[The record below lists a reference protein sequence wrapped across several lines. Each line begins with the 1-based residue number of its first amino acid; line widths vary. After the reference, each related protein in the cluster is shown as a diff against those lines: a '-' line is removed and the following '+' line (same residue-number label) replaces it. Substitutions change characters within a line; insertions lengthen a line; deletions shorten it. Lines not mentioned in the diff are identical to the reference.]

1 MNFDF
6 VVRSRRVLTPQG
18 MRDAGVAIDGEKIA
32 GILHPDQI
40 PSGSPQLDAGNSVV
54 MPGLVDSHAHIN
66 EPGRTEWEGFET
78 ATRAAAAGGIT
89 TLVDMPLNSIP
100 VTTSVEALEVKMCAA
115 AGRIWVDCGFWGG
128 LVPGNAK
135 SLQPLLEAGVAGIKA
150 FLVHSGIDD
159 FPKVAEKEL
168 RQAMPVLTRSGL
180 PLLVHAEIDLSQSS
194 QAPPRGDP
202 RSYATYL
209 ASRPPEMEVEAV
221 RQMIGLCRELRTP
234 VHVVHLSSA
243 RVLNDAIRAR
253 SEGLPLTL
261 ETCPHY
267 LILAAEDVPQGK
279 TEFKCAP
286 PIREKENRDLLW
298 KALDEGHIDLVVS
311 DHSPCL
317 PALKLPEVG
326 NFLTA
331 WGGISSL
338 QFGLPM
344 VWTHARKRGF
354 SIAQLSKWMCA
365 APAHLAGLTGRKGAI
380 AAGHDADLVIWNPE
394 KGFTLEAQMIHHRH
408 PVTPY
413 LGHSL
418 QGVVKMTFLRGR
430 KIYEEGNFLGPPS
443 GRAVL
448 RTRESSTAGHIGG

>member
-1 MNFDF
+1 MSFDW

-18 MRDAGVAIDGEKIA
+18 IRNAGVAIDGEKIA
-32 GILHPDQI
+32 GIFDADQI
-40 PSGSPQLDAGNSVV
+40 PPGSPQLDAGNWVV
-54 MPGLVDSHAHIN
+54 MPGLVDTHAHIN

-100 VTTSVEALEVKMCAA
+100 VTTSVEALEAKLRAA

-128 LVPGNAK
+128 LVPGNAQ

-159 FPKVAEKEL
+159 FPRVAEKEL
-168 RQAMPVLTRSGL
+168 RQAMPALTRSSL
-180 PLLVHAEIDLSQSS
+180 PLLVHAEIDLPGSS
-194 QAPPRGDP
+194 RAPTGDDP

-221 RQMIGLCRELRTP
+221 RQMIGLCRELGTP

-243 RVLNDAIRAR
+243 RVLTDAIRAR
-253 SEGLPLTL
+253 GEGLPLSL

-286 PIREKENRDLLW
+286 PIRERENRELLW

-311 DHSPCL
+311 DHSPCP
-317 PALKLPEVG
+317 PALKFPEVG

-354 SIAQLSKWMCA
+354 SIAQLSKWMSA
-365 APAHLAGLTGRKGAI
+365 APARLAGLTGRKGAI
-380 AAGHDADLVIWNPE
+380 AAGCDADLVIWDPDE
-394 KGFTLEAQMIHHRH
+394 GFTLGAEMIHHRH
-408 PVTPY
+408 SVTPY

-418 QGVVKMTFLRGR
+418 QGVVKVTLLRGQ
-430 KIYEEGNFLGPPS
+430 KIYEGGRFLGTPS

-448 RTRESSTAGHIGG
+448 RKGEIGG

>member
-1 MNFDF
+1 
-6 VVRSRRVLTPQG
+6 
-18 MRDAGVAIDGEKIA
+18 
-32 GILHPDQI
+32 
-40 PSGSPQLDAGNSVV
+40 
-54 MPGLVDSHAHIN
+54 
-66 EPGRTEWEGFET
+66 
-78 ATRAAAAGGIT
+78 
-89 TLVDMPLNSIP
+89 MPLNSVP
-100 VTTSVEALEVKMCAA
+100 VTTSVEALEAKLRAA
-115 AGRIWVDCGFWGG
+115 AGRIWIDCGFWGG
-128 LVPGNAK
+128 LVPGNAQT
-135 SLQPLLEAGVAGIKA
+135 LQPLLEAGVAGIKA

-159 FPKVAEKEL
+159 FPRVGEKEL
-168 RQAMPVLTRSGL
+168 RQAMPALTRSGL
-180 PLLVHAEIDLSQSS
+180 PLLVHAEIDLPGSA
-194 QAPPRGDP
+194 QAPTRDDP

-221 RQMIGLCRELRTP
+221 RQMIGLCRELGTA

-243 RVLNDAIRAR
+243 RVLGDAIRAR
-253 SEGLPLTL
+253 SEGLPLSL

-286 PIREKENRDLLW
+286 PIRERENRELLW

-311 DHSPCL
+311 DHSPCP

-354 SIAQLSKWMCA
+354 SIGQLSKWMSA
-365 APAHLAGLTGRKGAI
+365 APARLAGLTGRKGAI
-380 AAGHDADLVIWNPE
+380 AAGCDADLVIWDPDE
-394 KGFTLEAQMIHHRH
+394 GFTLEAQMIHHRH

-418 QGVVKMTFLRGR
+418 QGVVKVTFLRGQ
-430 KIYEEGNFLGPPS
+430 KIFEDGKFLGTPS

-448 RTRESSTAGHIGG
+448 RKRTISG

>member
-1 MNFDF
+1 MSFDW

-18 MRDAGVAIDGEKIA
+18 MRDAGVAIEGEKIA
-32 GILHPDQI
+32 AILEADQI
-40 PSGSPQLDAGNSVV
+40 PPGSPQLDAGNWVV
-54 MPGLVDSHAHIN
+54 MPGLVDTHAHIN

-89 TLVDMPLNSIP
+89 TLVDMPLNSVP
-100 VTTSVEALEVKMCAA
+100 VTTSVEALEAKLRAA

-128 LVPGNAK
+128 LVPGNAQ

-159 FPKVAEKEL
+159 FPRVAEKEL
-168 RQAMPVLTRSGL
+168 RQAMPALARSGL
-180 PLLVHAEIDLSQSS
+180 PLLVHAEVDLPGSAH
-194 QAPPRGDP
+194 APTRDDP

-221 RQMIGLCRELRTP
+221 RQMIGLCRELGTP

-253 SEGLPLTL
+253 SEGLPLSL

-286 PIREKENRDLLW
+286 PIRERENRELLW
-298 KALDEGHIDLVVS
+298 KALGEGHIDLVVS
-311 DHSPCL
+311 DHSPCP

-354 SIAQLSKWMCA
+354 SIAQLSKWMSA
-365 APAHLAGLTGRKGAI
+365 APARLAGLTGKGGI
-380 AAGHDADLVIWNPE
+380 APGGDADLVIWDPDE
-394 KGFTLEAQMIHHRH
+394 GFTLEAQMIHHRH

-413 LGHSL
+413 LRHSF
-418 QGVVKMTFLRGR
+418 QGVVKATFLRGQ
-430 KIYEEGNFLGPPS
+430 KIYEGGRFLGTPS

-448 RTRESSTAGHIGG
+448 RKRTIGG